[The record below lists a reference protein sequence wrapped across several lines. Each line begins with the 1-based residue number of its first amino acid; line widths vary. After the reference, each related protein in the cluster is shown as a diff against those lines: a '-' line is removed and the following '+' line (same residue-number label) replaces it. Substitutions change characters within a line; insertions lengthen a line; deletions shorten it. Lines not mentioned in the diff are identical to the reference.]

1 MTFEILF
8 RVYAPME
15 DIDDLTEKLADLESK
30 HRQLDAEID
39 RLVNTPPIDLL
50 NIQRL
55 KKQKL
60 ALKDQIQKLKSD
72 ILPDIIA

>member
-1 MTFEILF
+1 
-8 RVYAPME
+8 ME
-15 DIDDLTEKLADLESK
+15 DIAELQEKLEELEREHK
-30 HRQLDAEID
+30 ILDQQIE
-39 RLVNTPPIDLL
+39 RLIATPPIDLL

-55 KKQKL
+55 KKKKL